1 MPVLEV
7 RHLKKSFG
15 TVSAVEDISFSVEAR
30 RSVYHY
36 RAERCRQDNDARN
49 D

>member
-15 TVSAVEDISFSVEAR
+15 TVSAVEDISFSVEPGE
-30 RSVYHY
+30 VYHY
-36 RAERCRQDNDARN
+36 RAERCRQDNHARN